1 MSWEF
6 DHVSAEGTV
15 LRGADSGAVQT
26 IALVDWRAPE
36 SVAGDDELIDSL
48 LEGSPSAARSVASE
62 RGVIEVSRGVSGEVV
77 WIDHSASP
85 RGDDVVAQVKLA
97 APAARQRGALMVIS
111 GLIAVGPDDDY
122 DALPALA
129 AAMIRLRVDQW
140 LGLGIEAK
148 ALATQV
154 GLEGSWD
161 GESLWLEHA
170 SDAYDYLR
178 DWAGENDMV
187 LITGHRF
194 GELPGLLE
202 LLEARA

>member
-1 MSWEF
+1 MVR
-6 DHVSAEGTV
+6 H
-15 LRGADSGAVQT
+15 LDSHRLET
-26 IALVDWRAPE
+26 LPLVDWRAPE
-36 SVAGDDELIDSL
+36 RVAGDRQLIESL
-48 LEGSPSAARSVASE
+48 ADGSASTARSIAMD
-62 RGVIEVSRGVSGEVV
+62 RGIIEVSRGVSGEVV

-111 GLIAVGPDDDY
+111 GLIAVAPDDDY

-170 SDAYDYLR
+170 RDAYDYLR
-178 DWAGENDMV
+178 DWASEDDMV
-187 LITGHRF
+187 LIAGHRF

>member
-1 MSWEF
+1 MDWPWLSVLSGCRRGPRALFCPARSPARSGRGGLSRQATTGGIVSWEF

-15 LRGADSGAVQT
+15 VRNARNGDLQT
-26 IALVDWRAPE
+26 IALVDWRSPE
-36 SVAGDDELIDSL
+36 SVATDDAFIESL
-48 LEGSPSAARSVASE
+48 ADGSPATSRSVAIE
-62 RGVIEVSRGVSGEVV
+62 RGVIEVTRGVSGEVV

-111 GLIAVGPDDDY
+111 GLIAVAPDDDY

-140 LGLGIEAK
+140 LGVGIEAK

-161 GESLWLEHA
+161 GES
-170 SDAYDYLR
+170 
-178 DWAGENDMV
+178 
-187 LITGHRF
+187 
-194 GELPGLLE
+194 
-202 LLEARA
+202 